1 MSWFGPSCTKTL
13 HVGQVYF
20 CESRLYSLPL
30 RFQAR
35 YLEAQEERGM
45 GQISELV
52 GRNIRAARTAK
63 GLTQWQLAERS
74 GLSADFI
81 GKAERGTTSPSIES
95 LDQIAK
101 ALELPLRELFPG
113 EGASDASP
121 GLLIELLHLCRGR
134 AQEDIALLLGI
145 ARLLFRRGKD
155 HIPKP

>member
-1 MSWFGPSCTKTL
+1 
-13 HVGQVYF
+13 
-20 CESRLYSLPL
+20 
-30 RFQAR
+30 
-35 YLEAQEERGM
+35 M
-45 GQISELV
+45 GTISELV

-95 LDQIAK
+95 LNQIAK
-101 ALELPLRELFPG
+101 ALELPLRELFAG
-113 EGASDASP
+113 EVASGASQS
-121 GLLIELLHLCRGR
+121 LLLELLHLCRGR

>member
-1 MSWFGPSCTKTL
+1 
-13 HVGQVYF
+13 
-20 CESRLYSLPL
+20 
-30 RFQAR
+30 
-35 YLEAQEERGM
+35 M

-74 GLSADFI
+74 RLSADFI

-101 ALELPLRELFPG
+101 ALGLPLRELFAG
-113 EGASDASP
+113 EEMPEASP

-134 AQEDIALLLGI
+134 AQEDLGLLLGI
-145 ARLLFRRGKD
+145 ARLLFRQGKD
-155 HIPKP
+155 DTPQP